1 MENIQMTYII
11 VRNRTPYARSRSEM
25 EENLRKDGKSSL
37 TDEQLDRCR
46 KIEHNVEEKFGMKGC
61 MVDKAQIDTTPI

>member
-1 MENIQMTYII
+1 M
-11 VRNRTPYARSRSEM
+11 
-25 EENLRKDGKSSL
+25 L